1 MSSNTKEGIRIRI
14 MRLEDYEKVKSF
26 MKEEYFT
33 AEPLCQSSG
42 EPVHLQNEKENDA
55 INLSMIAQGT
65 CLLALDESDDDQ
77 IVGFVLAGAE
87 TSDDVE
93 RSRLVAES
101 LENNAW
107 GHIYAI
113 IIKAECEANIFK
125 RYGISKVL
133 YSHITS
139 VAISM
144 RGKGLGSRLASTLM
158 NLGRSKGF
166 PAMVAYCTSFYS
178 ARQKEALGMECIHSM
193 DYADYK
199 DNRGR
204 VIFAPAAPNTSLRV
218 MAIKF

>member
-87 TSDDVE
+87 TSEDVE

-107 GHIYAI
+107 GRIYAI

-133 YSHITS
+133 YSHVTS
-139 VAISM
+139 VATSM
-144 RGKGLGSRLASTLM
+144 RDKGLGSRLAATLI

-199 DNRGR
+199 DDRGR
-204 VIFAPAAPNTSLRV
+204 VIFAPAAPNISLRV